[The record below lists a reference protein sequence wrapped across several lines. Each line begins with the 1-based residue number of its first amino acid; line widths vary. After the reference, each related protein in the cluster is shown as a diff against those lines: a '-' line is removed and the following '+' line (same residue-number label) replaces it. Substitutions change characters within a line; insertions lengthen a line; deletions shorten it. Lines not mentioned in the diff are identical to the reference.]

1 MSAQVYLVGSRL
13 VHGYGDVDLSVVR
26 DVLENRLDDLLHFA
40 AIVRARLPEPDD
52 E

>member
-1 MSAQVYLVGSRL
+1 VSEHCLVVQYSIIWFPNQVQ
-13 VHGYGDVDLSVVR
+13 

-40 AIVRARLPEPDD
+40 TIVRARLPEPDD